1 MAMDSINQLKTW
13 ETGRNTERAKFARHL
28 IEQLENPKELGTLSL
43 LDLRREFEHRY
54 DSLVPTKV
62 RHFFRWLQPFI
73 LATYLLPVAYTWY
86 ELRNVLSSF
95 ASDRSLPAGTTLISY
110 WTRGVG
116 QFDGNTLQQVGS
128 YLSIGIIIIFVLQL
142 SADYLDRPPSE
153 ITSQLNDA
161 LYAVLFDVAQTRVLT
176 PQEFTKTISAAA
188 SELESALSTITST
201 VDKASAMIEKVST
214 STAGL
219 STASETLS
227 TVSVDLREAVSPIVN
242 LESTLRKSDDA
253 IQNSTKSLSELHFL
267 VTKTF
272 SQIEDIRVQNSQVAQ
287 NSFDMASATEKLLQL
302 IQDTNRSLNASGQ
315 EFSSALLA
323 SSEITSRLDHVL
335 SAFDE
340 RDTQFLS
347 VRAIANEIS
356 NATTNVLRAVEE
368 IKNASNEFVR
378 VNKDIAEALR
388 DS

>member
-1 MAMDSINQLKTW
+1 
-13 ETGRNTERAKFARHL
+13 
-28 IEQLENPKELGTLSL
+28 
-43 LDLRREFEHRY
+43 
-54 DSLVPTKV
+54 
-62 RHFFRWLQPFI
+62 
-73 LATYLLPVAYTWY
+73 
-86 ELRNVLSSF
+86 
-95 ASDRSLPAGTTLISY
+95 
-110 WTRGVG
+110 
-116 QFDGNTLQQVGS
+116 
-128 YLSIGIIIIFVLQL
+128 
-142 SADYLDRPPSE
+142 
-153 ITSQLNDA
+153 
-161 LYAVLFDVAQTRVLT
+161 
-176 PQEFTKTISAAA
+176 
-188 SELESALSTITST
+188 
-201 VDKASAMIEKVST
+201 MIEKVST

-242 LESTLRKSDDA
+242 LESTLRKSDEA

-287 NSFDMASATEKLLQL
+287 NSFDMTSATEKLLQL

-315 EFSSALLA
+315 EFSSALSA